1 MSTSPNS
8 STSLIGID
16 TEKSKEEKRKN
27 PVQHYVK
34 FSFVLTYILL
44 LTTGTITFIEAIR
57 TQIPAVRH
65 IMNLETAISV
75 IAGYFYSVFVAQ
87 IDKFNQEDKPIE
99 WKDITKTRYVD
110 WAITTPLMLVVL
122 CSVLGL
128 NTNVKVKGLTI
139 LSIIALN
146 YLMLYTGY
154 LGEVG
159 QMGRLA
165 SMIVGFIPFV
175 ILFSIVFT
183 VFILPKYVYAN
194 YVLFSV
200 FVSIWALYGVVY
212 MLSEEYKNIA
222 MNILDCIAKC
232 FVGIGLWMYYT
243 KIIT

>member
-1 MSTSPNS
+1 MSTSSNA

-16 TEKSKEEKRKN
+16 TEKNKEEKRKN
-27 PVQHYVK
+27 PVQYYVK
-34 FSFVLTYILL
+34 FSFALTYILL

-57 TQIPAVRH
+57 TQTPAIRN
-65 IMNLETAISV
+65 ILNLETAISV

-87 IDKFNQEDKPIE
+87 IDKFDQDDKPID
-99 WKDITKTRYVD
+99 WKDISKTRYVD
-110 WAITTPLMLVVL
+110 WAITTPLMLLVL

-146 YLMLYTGY
+146 YMMLYTGY

-159 QMGRLA
+159 QLGRFA
-165 SMIVGFIPFV
+165 AMVAGFVPFIV
-175 ILFSIVFT
+175 LFSIIFIVF
-183 VFILPKYVYAN
+183 VLPKYVYAN

-200 FVSIWALYGVVY
+200 FVSIWALYGLVY
-212 MLSEEYKNIA
+212 LLSEEYKNIA

-232 FVGIGLWMYYT
+232 FVGIGLWAYYT
-243 KIIT
+243 KIII

>member
-1 MSTSPNS
+1 MSTAPNS

-110 WAITTPLMLVVL
+110 WSITTPLMLVVL

-139 LSIIALN
+139 LSIVALN

-183 VFILPKYVYAN
+183 VFVLPKYVYAN

-200 FVSIWALYGVVY
+200 FVTIWALYGVVY

-222 MNILDCIAKC
+222 MNVLDCIAKC

>member
-1 MSTSPNS
+1 M
-8 STSLIGID
+8 
-16 TEKSKEEKRKN
+16 
-27 PVQHYVK
+27 
-34 FSFVLTYILL
+34 
-44 LTTGTITFIEAIR
+44 
-57 TQIPAVRH
+57 
-65 IMNLETAISV
+65 
-75 IAGYFYSVFVAQ
+75 
-87 IDKFNQEDKPIE
+87 
-99 WKDITKTRYVD
+99 
-110 WAITTPLMLVVL
+110 
-122 CSVLGL
+122 
-128 NTNVKVKGLTI
+128 TI
-139 LSIIALN
+139 LSIVALN

-183 VFILPKYVYAN
+183 VFVLPKYVYAN

-200 FVSIWALYGVVY
+200 FVTIWALYGVVY

-222 MNILDCIAKC
+222 MNVLDCIAKC

>member
-87 IDKFNQEDKPIE
+87 IDKFNQDDKPIE

-110 WAITTPLMLVVL
+110 WAITTPLMLLVL

-139 LSIIALN
+139 LSVIVLN

-159 QMGRLA
+159 QMGRFA
-165 SMIVGFIPFV
+165 SMIIGFIPFV
-175 ILFSIVFT
+175 ILFSIIFIVF
-183 VFILPKYVYAN
+183 VLPKYVYAN

-200 FVSIWALYGVVY
+200 FVSIWALYGFVY

-222 MNILDCIAKC
+222 MNIMDCIAKC